1 MTYSTEEICSN
12 DQPALVAK
20 FHPEMTAGGYPHN
33 DGTVEFYQRVVS
45 VLPEGAVVLDLGAGR
60 GLQFEANAGP
70 WRNWLVRLGKKCS
83 RRIGVDVDPA
93 VKTNPE
99 LDQAEIITP
108 GEPLPF
114 ADQTFDLILCDWVV
128 EHVEDTE
135 SFVAEMRRVLKIGGW
150 FCART
155 PNRWSYFA
163 VGARILSAA
172 METRALR
179 ILAPHRRETDVFPK
193 FYRLNTLREIAKQFK
208 ADRWV
213 NASYTHNIIPGYHG
227 DMPWLFHL
235 ISLYQKF
242 TPRSLGTII
251 LIFARRTA

>member
-1 MTYSTEEICSN
+1 MTYSDAKIYPG
-12 DQPALVAK
+12 DQQDLITK
-20 FHPEMTAGGYPHN
+20 FHPEITAGGYPHN

-45 VLPEGAVVLDLGAGR
+45 VLPEGATVLDLGAGR
-60 GLQFEANAGP
+60 GLQFEVNAGP
-70 WRNWLVRLGKKCS
+70 WRHWLVRLGKRYS

-99 LDQAEIITP
+99 LDQAEIIEP
-108 GEPLPF
+108 GKPLPF

-128 EHVEDTE
+128 EHVEDPK
-135 SFVAEMRRVLKIGGW
+135 SFVSEMQRVLKVGGW

-163 VGARILSAA
+163 VGARLLTAA
-172 METRALR
+172 METKVLR
-179 ILAPHRRETDVFPK
+179 ILAPHREEADVFPK
-193 FYRLNTLREIAKQFK
+193 FYRLNTLGDIAKRFGP
-208 ADRWV
+208 DSWV

-227 DMPWLFHL
+227 NMPWLFHL
-235 ISLYQKF
+235 ISLYQRI